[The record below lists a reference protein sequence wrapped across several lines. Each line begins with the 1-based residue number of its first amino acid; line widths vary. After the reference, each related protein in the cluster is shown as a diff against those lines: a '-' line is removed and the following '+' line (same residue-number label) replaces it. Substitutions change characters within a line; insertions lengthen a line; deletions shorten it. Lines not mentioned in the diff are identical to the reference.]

1 MQRRIYQYP
10 DVYKRKI
17 YSSVQLGIK
26 SICEGSCFIHPNIL
40 DWSSVSDESSSK
52 VMRGFKWNNPQ
63 NCEKNNKKHLMD
75 QLSQLKNCPYS
86 LVSWYTY
93 ICCVTFQNYL
103 NCQCMWLNFSLF
115 FYYDN
120 RTISVEDIQM

>member
-52 VMRGFKWNNPQ
+52 VMWGFK
-63 NCEKNNKKHLMD
+63 
-75 QLSQLKNCPYS
+75 
-86 LVSWYTY
+86 
-93 ICCVTFQNYL
+93 
-103 NCQCMWLNFSLF
+103 
-115 FYYDN
+115 
-120 RTISVEDIQM
+120 